1 MAFRTVVIEN
11 RCKLEYSLNYLICR
25 KENDIKRVVID
36 EIKTL
41 VINSLQV
48 SITTS
53 LISELI
59 KKKVKV
65 IFIDNEHNPLGEIVP
80 YQNNYYSY
88 RKIKEQLNIP
98 TNRKMY
104 LWKRIIEQKI
114 KNQANVLK
122 IINKNSRYEQLL
134 DYAASVLMGDET
146 NREGHSAKVYFNC
159 LFGKDF
165 NRKENNEINKY
176 LNYGY
181 SILLSVINREIKI
194 LVI

>member
-1 MAFRTVVIEN
+1 
-11 RCKLEYSLNYLICR
+11 
-25 KENDIKRVVID
+25 
-36 EIKTL
+36 
-41 VINSLQV
+41 
-48 SITTS
+48 
-53 LISELI
+53 
-59 KKKVKV
+59 
-65 IFIDNEHNPLGEIVP
+65 
-80 YQNNYYSY
+80 
-88 RKIKEQLNIP
+88 
-98 TNRKMY
+98 MY

>member
-1 MAFRTVVIEN
+1 
-11 RCKLEYSLNYLICR
+11 
-25 KENDIKRVVID
+25 
-36 EIKTL
+36 
-41 VINSLQV
+41 
-48 SITTS
+48 
-53 LISELI
+53 
-59 KKKVKV
+59 
-65 IFIDNEHNPLGEIVP
+65 
-80 YQNNYYSY
+80 
-88 RKIKEQLNIP
+88 
-98 TNRKMY
+98 MY

-159 LFGKDF
+159 LFGKSF

-194 LVI
+194 LGYLTELGIHHIGESNSFNLSCDFIEPLRSLVDLLVITNQVNEQNFKQVFIELLTRKVLYNDKELFLDNAIHLMVEDWISYMVTGEEEKIKFINYEN